1 VIPVRV
7 KYTRDGH
14 GWRYVVLA
22 ASGALTWLGD
32 GWSAGSKRCA
42 VESFR
47 AQAMTMGWEERF
59 VRSER
64 MRGAA

>member
-7 KYTRDGH
+7 RYYRDGR
-14 GWRYVVLA
+14 GFRYVVLA
-22 ASGALTWLGD
+22 ADSLTWLGD
-32 GWSAGSKRCA
+32 GWSAGKRRDA
-42 VESFR
+42 EQSFR
-47 AQAMTMGWEERF
+47 AQAMTMGWIERS